1 MGNNKKYITLIIF
14 LISIIYC
21 FSASSKNNELNHSV
35 NNIYDP
41 LGKDYTE
48 LIEDEYISN
57 NIVDSTLTFYKFN
70 ILNDTDDI
78 YIEFQSEYGCLYIN
92 AVKNISIN
100 SDSYHFEFCSEGEEN
115 NLFILS
121 KSKILEKIEDN
132 EKDSIANTSLII
144 GVGHSSLEESDLKF
158 NYILKL
164 SLRKSDINI
173 FTINSDNKILCKME
187 KINEDNYRCLFM
199 ILNNFVEDNRNL
211 IIYATSKN
219 HIEKLNIYADYI
231 NNTEYNDWNVEYLS
245 DNIPNIKSTYNN
257 IDKDMNYIII
267 PKVEKNKYIF
277 LSIESDT
284 ETNIEVLNKKI
295 TENSELPKV
304 NEIYI
309 YSVNNTDEMYIYLDQ
324 SPFREFTLYLQTIHG
339 KANITYIFENQV
351 QYIMDEI
358 NNKLILDIN
367 LSRNYFKLTI
377 NRLEKV
383 DEFIF
388 ALYYKEK
395 SNNILRQ
402 LDYGKSNKFL
412 YNIVE
417 NYLFIYQQIQN
428 IDSPANINLQIYS
441 PTDKIYI
448 DEFDVEIRILS
459 KNDLYRLKLDK
470 NQLNNFEIQEKGKFD
485 SVFSASNIFLNIKDI
500 ENIDEIEKPYILI
513 CVKSNVAS
521 NNLEQLTIG
530 STISQPNG
538 LIHSSERIYHYG
550 KLFDE
555 EKAVYRLKGNSNF
568 RLMRLEF
575 GCNNH
580 YLGWSVKRINDN
592 INYKKNDTDLSFVTE
607 KWINGRQLLTMF
619 IERGE
624 DIYLTIFPKNKV
636 DNTNITNYIF
646 KYINSA
652 NNGDFKNYYI
662 KQDSLNYN
670 KKQNTISINK
680 LKNIPEYYSV
690 KYYLKIIKEEEYIKQ
705 EIISTI
711 ALTESNSILCFQSED
726 DDKIIFNLNK
736 LIATDVYYYI
746 NAYSIVSDNAYDE
759 EYISYSNIKINKV
772 SITVI
777 KANFSLIISSFSIAG
792 GVLILLFIRW
802 ICYCCKKR
810 RVNTYNYDYNYH
822 YDNLLY

>member
-14 LISIIYC
+14 LISIIFC
-21 FSASSKNNELNHSV
+21 FSQSSKNNELNSLLK
-35 NNIYDP
+35 NNYVP
-41 LGKDYTE
+41 LIKDY
-48 LIEDEYISN
+48 IEIIENEYISN
-57 NIVDSTLTFYKFN
+57 KIEDSTLTFYKFY
-70 ILNDTDDI
+70 ILNDTDDV
-78 YIEFQSEYGCLYIN
+78 YIEYQSEYGCLYIN
-92 AVKNISIN
+92 AVKGMPIN

-115 NLFILS
+115 NLFILN

-132 EKDSIANTSLII
+132 EEDSIANISLII
-144 GVGHSSLEESDLKF
+144 GVGHSSLEESGLKF
-158 NYILKL
+158 DYKLKL
-164 SLRKSDINI
+164 SLRKSGINI

-187 KINEDNYRCLFM
+187 KINGDNYRCLFM
-199 ILNNFVEDNRNL
+199 ILNNFVESDKNL

-219 HIEKLNIYADYI
+219 YIEKLNIYADYI
-231 NNTEYNDWNVEYLS
+231 NNTEYNDWNVEYFFE
-245 DNIPNIKSTYNN
+245 NIPNINSTYNN

-277 LSIESDT
+277 LSIESNT
-284 ETNIEVLNKKI
+284 ETTIEVLNKI
-295 TENSELPKV
+295 IIERIELPKV
-304 NEIYI
+304 DEICI
-309 YSVNNTDEMYIYLDQ
+309 YSVNNDDEMYFFLDQ
-324 SPFREFTLYLQTIHG
+324 SPINEFTLYLQTIHG
-339 KANITYIFENQV
+339 GGNITYVFENQV

-367 LSRNYFKLTI
+367 LSRNYYKLTI

-395 SNNILRQ
+395 SNNILKQ

-459 KNDLYRLKLDK
+459 KNDLYKLKLDK
-470 NQLNNFEIQEKGKFD
+470 NQLDNFEIQEKGKFD
-485 SVFSASNIFLNIKDI
+485 SVLSASNIFLNIKNI
-500 ENIDEIEKPYILI
+500 ENIDKIEKPYILI

-538 LIHSSERIYHYG
+538 LMHSSERIYHYG

-568 RLMRLEF
+568 HLMRLEF
-575 GCNNH
+575 GFNNH
-580 YLGWSVKRINDN
+580 YLGWSVKRTNDN

-619 IERGE
+619 IEKGE
-624 DIYLTIFPKNKV
+624 DIYLTIFPNNKV
-636 DNTNITNYIF
+636 FNTNITNFIF
-646 KYINSA
+646 KYINSD

-670 KKQNTISINK
+670 KKQNIISINK
-680 LKNIPEYYSV
+680 LTNIPQYYSV
-690 KYYLKIIKEEEYIKQ
+690 KYYLKIIKEEEYVKQ

-711 ALTESNSILCFQSED
+711 AITESNSVLCEPNED
-726 DDKIIFNLNK
+726 KDKIIFNLDA
-736 LIATDVYYYI
+736 LINTDVYYYI
-746 NAYSIVSDNAYDE
+746 NAYSIVSDNGYDE

-772 SITVI
+772 SIKVI
-777 KANFSLIISSFSIAG
+777 KANFSFIISSFSIAG
-792 GVLILLFIRW
+792 GVLILLLIRW
-802 ICYCCKKR
+802 IIYCCKKER
-810 RVNTYNYDYNYH
+810 TNAYHYDYNYH